1 MQRNYLCN
9 GDILFSLII
18 EYKIADNLLNFPR
31 AVLTFSL
38 SNLFMI
44 YESRSIRV
52 IMIIEPSLH
61 TEKETS
67 VKPIFR
73 SFKLDQ
79 AILSFIVAAFFF
91 RFSNIKF
98 QVIFSPVIFQLFQS
112 GRGEAKRPFLKKSP
126 FFQYFGSSIYKGAM
140 LGPMLMF
147 PFYSYFSQ
155 SCWPEM
161 LSVSYHW
168 AFEPKTMICYQVS
181 G

>member
-1 MQRNYLCN
+1 M
-9 GDILFSLII
+9 
-18 EYKIADNLLNFPR
+18 
-31 AVLTFSL
+31 LTFSL

-52 IMIIEPSLH
+52 IMIIEPGLH

-112 GRGEAKRPFLKKSP
+112 GRGEAKRAFFEKKSP

-155 SCWPEM
+155 SCWPET
-161 LSVSYHW
+161 LSVSYH
-168 AFEPKTMICYQVS
+168 
-181 G
+181 